1 MKPDF
6 KNGNGF
12 APFSLAPKN
21 NKTKNILVPME
32 RSAVISAISLD
43 INNRAV
49 PFSGLVQ
56 WNPLFKAWFPKSTV
70 TLFTY
75 YSVDVLRCNPNCKIH
90 SRKHLLIMVLLKSK
104 LGWSKKQSKTKNEKR
119 YSSKWR
125 WCLIGWVTNSSLSIQ
140 FSWHR
145 IIFHTSGDLSKVC
158 LLLRYWNV
166 VPCGPSMMDYPN
178 SGRFL
183 DFFY

>member
-1 MKPDF
+1 MTTWAGHPPHKLLSCKMCSPWHYLLNPHF
-6 KNGNGF
+6 
-12 APFSLAPKN
+12 PC
-21 NKTKNILVPME
+21 
-32 RSAVISAISLD
+32 
-43 INNRAV
+43 
-49 PFSGLVQ
+49 LVQ
-56 WNPLFKAWFPKSTV
+56 WCRLFKAWFPKSTV

-140 FSWHR
+140 FSRHR
-145 IIFHTSGDLSKVC
+145 IIFHTSEDLSKVC
-158 LLLRYWNV
+158 LLLRYWNHV
-166 VPCGPSMMDYPN
+166 GTYVFSACVSI
-178 SGRFL
+178 
-183 DFFY
+183 